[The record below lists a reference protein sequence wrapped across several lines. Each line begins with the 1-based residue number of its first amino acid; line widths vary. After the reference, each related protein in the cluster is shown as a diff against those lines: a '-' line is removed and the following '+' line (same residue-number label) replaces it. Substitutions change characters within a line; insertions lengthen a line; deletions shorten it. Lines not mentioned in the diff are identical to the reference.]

1 MCGHLKCQ
9 PFGHNLG
16 QQWFK
21 KSYISKL
28 MKCNYLHVK
37 IVSLAIKKSYFVT
50 ANVQYSLSALP
61 EETSMITV
69 SSCGVKLQ
77 EVLSGLER
85 QAKTL
90 AIHMHFCGKF
100 PLGV

>member
-1 MCGHLKCQ
+1 
-9 PFGHNLG
+9 
-16 QQWFK
+16 
-21 KSYISKL
+21 

-77 EVLSGLER
+77 
-85 QAKTL
+85 
-90 AIHMHFCGKF
+90 
-100 PLGV
+100 